1 MRTAAV
7 IVAAGSGTRFGHPK
21 HNAMLANIELWQRS
35 VDAFA
40 AAGTDQ
46 IVVVGDVPGGL
57 PGGPRRRDSV
67 AIGLAAVAP
76 DTEWVLIHDA
86 ARPLITVELI
96 ARVVE
101 RLLVGDV
108 DGVIPSIPVA
118 DTIKRVD
125 GETVLETVDRSTLV
139 SVQTPQA
146 FRLSV
151 VRDAHGADRLDATD
165 DAAMVERNGGTVVHV
180 MGDPANLKITFPE
193 DLVLASALLR
203 TVAERE

>member
-7 IVAAGSGTRFGHPK
+7 IVAGGSGTRFGRPK
-21 HNAMLANIELWQRS
+21 HSALLASIELWRWS
-35 VDAFA
+35 VDAFV

-86 ARPLITVELI
+86 ARPLISTELI
-96 ARVVE
+96 TRVVE
-101 RLLVGDV
+101 RSMVGDV
-108 DGVIPSIPVA
+108 DGVIPALPVA

-125 GETVLETVDRSTLV
+125 GESVVETVDRSTLV

-151 VRDAHGADRLDATD
+151 LRDAHAVDQLDATD
-165 DAAMVERNGGTVVHV
+165 DAAMVERRGGTVVQV
-180 MGDPANLKITFPE
+180 MGDPMNFKITVPE
-193 DLVLASALLR
+193 DLVLADAHLR
-203 TVAERE
+203 AAADHE

>member
-1 MRTAAV
+1 MRTTAV
-7 IVAAGSGTRFGHPK
+7 IVAAGAGTRFGRPK
-21 HNAMLANIELWQRS
+21 HSALLANIELWQRS

-67 AIGLAAVAP
+67 AIGLAAIAP
-76 DTEWVLIHDA
+76 DTEWVVIHDA
-86 ARPLITVELI
+86 ARPLITAELI

-101 RLLVGDV
+101 RLMVGDV
-108 DGVIPSIPVA
+108 DGVIPAIPVA

-125 GETVLETVDRSTLV
+125 GETVLETVDRSALV

-151 VRDAHGADRLDATD
+151 LMDAHAADQLDASD
-165 DAAMVERNGGTVVHV
+165 DAAMVERNGGTVVQV
-180 MGDPANLKITFPE
+180 MGDPMNFKI
-193 DLVLASALLR
+193 
-203 TVAERE
+203 TVAEDLALAKAHLKAVADRG